1 MAMYHQPPDKDIAME
16 HDSITSTPAFSEPIV
31 TDDRTDVPV
40 DRPPTVAL
48 GPPLQLALLVG
59 GAALIGILVAL
70 LLWNDLGPG
79 PIDAF
84 VVGIHSHTG
93 LSISGAIWIT
103 FGLMNLVAWAMGRRP
118 GIGTLLAPI
127 VAGFV
132 IEVVLSILDNFGPP
146 DLIATRIA
154 LQIVAIGVAGIGVG
168 AMVASRLGAG
178 PPELLASALS
188 DRTGVSESITR
199 MGFEVSCL
207 LAALLLGGPVGFG
220 TILFA
225 ALIGPAVGRGC
236 RIVDAAL
243 AAAFG
248 RKTDGGRRTRP
259 RTPEPEDF
267 PGTDIAIV
275 CAGCV

>member
-1 MAMYHQPPDKDIAME
+1 ME
-16 HDSITSTPAFSEPIV
+16 HDSATPTTAFSEPIV
-31 TDDRTDVPV
+31 MDDRTDASV
-40 DRPPTVAL
+40 DRPPKLAL
-48 GPPLQLALLVG
+48 GLPLQLALLVG
-59 GAALIGILVAL
+59 GATLIGILVAL

-103 FGLMNLVAWAMGRRP
+103 FGLVNLVAWVIGRRP

-132 IEVVLSILDNFGPP
+132 IEVVLSLLDNFDPP
-146 DLIATRIA
+146 NLIATRIA
-154 LQIVAIGVAGIGVG
+154 LQIVAIGVVGIGVG

-178 PPELLASALS
+178 PPELLAGALS

-207 LAALLLGGPVGFG
+207 LAAMLLGGPIGFG
-220 TILFA
+220 TILVA

-236 RIVDAAL
+236 RIVDTAL

-248 RKTDGGRRTRP
+248 RKIDGGAHARP
-259 RTPEPEDF
+259 RPPEPADSS
-267 PGTDIAIV
+267 GADIALV
-275 CAGCV
+275 CVSCA